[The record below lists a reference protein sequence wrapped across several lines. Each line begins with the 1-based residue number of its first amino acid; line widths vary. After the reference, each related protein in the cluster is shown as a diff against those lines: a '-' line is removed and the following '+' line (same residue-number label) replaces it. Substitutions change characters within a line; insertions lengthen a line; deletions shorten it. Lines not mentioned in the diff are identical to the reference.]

1 MASTAPS
8 SPVPS
13 VSRSASAT
21 PASSLLTPSEVQ
33 LLSTLSTTDKLL
45 VAQAIYEKG
54 NRDFAAVGTLLRGHV
69 LLQGKEVGWF
79 APERLGKAY
88 EAMVHNLGLDSSSP
102 LAPNAPQLHKV
113 AHKYYLDRVHEL
125 YAAMQLCQDQ
135 FRRESRIAYSEIQ
148 EIKDGKWDW
157 KLLEPGRVKPPSPV
171 RGAVALPE

>member
-21 PASSLLTPSEVQ
+21 PASSLLTPSEAQ

-45 VAQAIYEKG
+45 VAQAVYEKG

-69 LLQGKEVGWF
+69 LLQGTEVGWF

-135 FRRESRIAYSEIQ
+135 FRIAYSEIQ